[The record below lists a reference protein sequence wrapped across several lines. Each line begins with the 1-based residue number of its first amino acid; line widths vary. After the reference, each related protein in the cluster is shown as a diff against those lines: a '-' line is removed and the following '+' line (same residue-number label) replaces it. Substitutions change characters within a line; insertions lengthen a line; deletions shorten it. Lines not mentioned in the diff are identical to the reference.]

1 VTSDVDALRREH
13 YNATIVHVRR
23 VHAELVVLR
32 IQPDAAIP
40 PYEAG
45 QWISVGIGRWED
57 GLGTSAAPAHDA
69 AESDHIARRPFSISS
84 PLLDEAGEEL
94 RSKSDETFYELYF
107 GLGRNAPRGG
117 PLPAHLFG
125 REPGARLWVADHPR
139 GSNTL
144 APVRPDDNVLFCA
157 TGTGEAP
164 HNKMIWEL
172 LQRGHRGRIASVVTT
187 RHAID
192 QAYRP
197 LHEKLARLFPQ
208 YRYATVATREC
219 PAARLQ
225 ELFRDGRLETSAG
238 FRLDAGRSHVFLCG
252 APGMIGA
259 PHFENGRRAYP
270 ITTGMIELLERDRGL
285 HAGGSGQRVD
295 IHFERHV

>member
-1 VTSDVDALRREH
+1 VASDVDALRCEH

-23 VHAELVVLR
+23 VHEELVVLR
-32 IQPDAAIP
+32 IRPDAAIP

-45 QWISVGIGRWED
+45 QWISVGMGRWEH
-57 GLGTSAAPAHDA
+57 GLDTSAALAHDA
-69 AESDHIARRPFSISS
+69 VQSDHITRRPFSISS
-84 PLLDEAGEEL
+84 PLLDDAGETL
-94 RSKSDETFYELYF
+94 RPKSDEAFYELYF
-107 GLGRNAPRGG
+107 SLGRAPLGG
-117 PLPAHLFG
+117 PLPAHLFR
-125 REPGARLWVADHPR
+125 REPGTRLWVADHPR
-139 GSNTL
+139 GANTL

-187 RHAID
+187 RHTID

-197 LHEKLARLFPQ
+197 MHEKLARLFPQ
-208 YRYATVATREC
+208 YRYAAVATRDSS
-219 PAARLQ
+219 AARLQ
-225 ELFRDGRLETSAG
+225 ELFRDGRLEAWAG
-238 FRLDAGRSHVFLCG
+238 FRIDAGRTHAFLCG

-259 PHFENGRRAYP
+259 PHVENGRRTYP
-270 ITTGMIELLERDRGL
+270 AATGMIELLERERGL